1 MGETWRTRNRWTPNP
16 STGKGEAEDVRVR
29 LACKRDGGTH
39 RCGAERQAAG
49 ARRVADVR
57 EVEKRVRERR
67 RQGRGLASESGVRW
81 WIRAH
86 IY

>member
-1 MGETWRTRNRWTPNP
+1 MRR
-16 STGKGEAEDVRVR
+16 
-29 LACKRDGGTH
+29 GTV
-39 RCGAERQAAG
+39 G

-81 WIRAH
+81 WIRACTAPH
-86 IY
+86 TYIEKNLFRLRQHKKTNYTINYTISYTICCLYNSF